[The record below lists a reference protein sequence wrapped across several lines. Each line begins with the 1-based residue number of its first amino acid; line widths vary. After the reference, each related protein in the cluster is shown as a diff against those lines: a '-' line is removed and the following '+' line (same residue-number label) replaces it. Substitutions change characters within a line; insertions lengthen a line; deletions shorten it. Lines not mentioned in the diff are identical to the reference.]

1 MAAISTLICIWF
13 TNFRA
18 KCNFIN
24 ANRYFGDYDGN
35 YSRYYCCRRYC
46 RNPSRFKTHRQ
57 WCTCRY
63 VFKCDCSYLWFIHAK
78 CFCPK
83 CWTSGNYRYQKPLC
97 RGSRR
102 SHSDYFR
109 SITCYGPPYCGN
121 SYASTW
127 WCGFGLIWVGSS
139 KWNSHFGKN

>member
-46 RNPSRFKTHRQ
+46 RNPSRFKTYRQ
-57 WCTCRY
+57 RRTCRY
-63 VFKCDCSYLWFIHAK
+63 VFKCDSSYLWFIHAK

-83 CWTSGNYRYQKPLC
+83 CWTGGNYRYQKPLC

-127 WCGFGLIWVGSS
+127 WCGFGLIWFGYSE
-139 KWNSHFGKN
+139 WYSHFGKN